1 MLAVN
6 PSFIEQAETEAN
18 GLEFSALII
27 HHYTIDDDFTLTY
40 QLSAK
45 TACAKT
51 LRLQDAIKASFC
63 HLKTALIL

>member
-1 MLAVN
+1 VLAVN
-6 PSFIEQAETEAN
+6 PSFIEQAETEAI
-18 GLEFSALII
+18 GLELSALII

-63 HLKTALIL
+63 HPKTALIL

>member
-6 PSFIEQAETEAN
+6 PGFIEQAETETI
-18 GLEFSALII
+18 GLELSALVI
-27 HHYTIDDDFTLTY
+27 HHYPVNDDFTLTY

-45 TACAKT
+45 TARAKT

-63 HLKTALIL
+63 HPKTGLIL